1 MRLAV
6 FLPCYNQAIKDAKR
20 APKVEKGREWV
31 FEELGKKSVWRGE
44 NSQHEIHLGISN
56 FFFFYKMQLSCEI
69 QT

>member
-1 MRLAV
+1 M
-6 FLPCYNQAIKDAKR
+6 Q
-20 APKVEKGREWV
+20 KGHQRWRKEERV

-56 FFFFYKMQLSCEI
+56 FFFYKMQLSHEI